1 MQAPQARAPIIY
13 LSLPARL
20 AELLRIRDHRAL
32 SGAPALRG
40 ELGRVQ
46 LGFAPVCEPDNHS
59 DRILSESVYGRAW
72 HTALQ
77 AALGSELTATALV
90 CRPHNLRGRRPIE
103 VAERKTQPSPR
114 VGHPY

>member
-1 MQAPQARAPIIY
+1 
-13 LSLPARL
+13 L
-20 AELLRIRDHRAL
+20 
-32 SGAPALRG
+32 
-40 ELGRVQ
+40 
-46 LGFAPVCEPDNHS
+46 
-59 DRILSESVYGRAW
+59 VYGRAW

-114 VGHPY
+114 AGHPY